1 MRWNEYV
8 AIVVS
13 VASLVSS
20 IFYTHT
26 YVSLQKT
33 EFFNRVHSEYS
44 TKEMQDA
51 FDNLESFR
59 DLHKDKYAKKFI
71 ELKRLVR
78 KNLADRRSASSSFKL
93 GRQLDVSRRK
103 IMHWYGKIVMFVE
116 LGYLRKENVLMFPG
130 KARAAHAMS
139 LLAPI
144 TMKSAESSVPEF
156 VSEHEKIIL
165 GVKNLYGISDSKGDL
180 EEL

>member
-1 MRWNEYV
+1 
-8 AIVVS
+8 
-13 VASLVSS
+13 
-20 IFYTHT
+20 
-26 YVSLQKT
+26 
-33 EFFNRVHSEYS
+33 
-44 TKEMQDA
+44 
-51 FDNLESFR
+51 
-59 DLHKDKYAKKFI
+59 
-71 ELKRLVR
+71 
-78 KNLADRRSASSSFKL
+78 
-93 GRQLDVSRRK
+93 
-103 IMHWYGKIVMFVE
+103 MHWYGKIVMFVE

-165 GVKNLYGISDSKGDL
+165 GVKSLYGISDSKGDL

>member
-1 MRWNEYV
+1 
-8 AIVVS
+8 
-13 VASLVSS
+13 
-20 IFYTHT
+20 
-26 YVSLQKT
+26 
-33 EFFNRVHSEYS
+33 
-44 TKEMQDA
+44 
-51 FDNLESFR
+51 
-59 DLHKDKYAKKFI
+59 
-71 ELKRLVR
+71 
-78 KNLADRRSASSSFKL
+78 
-93 GRQLDVSRRK
+93 
-103 IMHWYGKIVMFVE
+103 
-116 LGYLRKENVLMFPG
+116 MFPG